1 VFKVPF
7 TDDMSVLQGVQ
18 YIKDYLD
25 GSPDLPLVVPDG
37 HLRQLRHDDQRHPEA
52 FRAKPSCATTTR
64 ADHDRSR
71 WPLPD
76 RARPGHR
83 WIRLHR
89 EARKHPALHHPEG
102 AAHAGQGEYLQ
113 TPAQFAEYEQFSS
126 CINCMLCYAACPQS
140 VSIRVHRPRRHGVAA
155 PLQHGPAYAAVLLVG
170 VVRLSQ
176 GEAAWNGWLEALK
189 SPLSLVFHLAVL
201 VAMLYHSWTW
211 FKIMPRTL
219 PPILVGGKRVSAAAI
234 TASGL
239 AAAAVASLVILV
251 LAWGMGR

>member
-1 VFKVPF
+1 MDGWWKKNPF
-7 TDDMSVLQGVQ
+7 FVEYMVHEGT
-18 YIKDYLD
+18 
-25 GSPDLPLVVPDG
+25 
-37 HLRQLRHDDQRHPEA
+37 
-52 FRAKPSCATTTR
+52 
-64 ADHDRSR
+64 
-71 WPLPD
+71 
-76 RARPGHR
+76 
-83 WIRLHR
+83 
-89 EARKHPALHHPEG
+89 AL
-102 AAHAGQGEYLQ
+102 
-113 TPAQFAEYEQFSS
+113 F
-126 CINCMLCYAACPQS
+126 
-140 VSIRVHRPRRHGVAA
+140 VA
-155 PLQHGPAYAAVLLVG
+155 AYAAVLLVG